1 MKNENILS
9 EFIEQVWNKKDFSV
23 IEKYVDS
30 EYTIHLDT
38 ADPWEGKT
46 LNHKEFKERLKYT
59 FNSFP
64 DIHFSIQE
72 TISDE
77 NHIAISWIMSGTNL
91 GMLGEIP
98 ATGKAIRTSGITIY
112 YFKNNKINGHCQVF
126 DRMTVFQQL
135 GF

>member
-1 MKNENILS
+1 MKKEIFLS
-9 EFIEQVWNKKDFSV
+9 EFIEQVWNKKDFDS

-30 EYTIHLDT
+30 NYTIYLDT

-46 LNHKEFKERLKYT
+46 LNHKEFKERLNYT

-77 NHIAISWIMSGTNL
+77 NYIAISWIMTGTNL
-91 GMLGEIP
+91 GKLGEIP

-112 YFKNNKINGHCQVF
+112 YFKQGKISGHSQVF